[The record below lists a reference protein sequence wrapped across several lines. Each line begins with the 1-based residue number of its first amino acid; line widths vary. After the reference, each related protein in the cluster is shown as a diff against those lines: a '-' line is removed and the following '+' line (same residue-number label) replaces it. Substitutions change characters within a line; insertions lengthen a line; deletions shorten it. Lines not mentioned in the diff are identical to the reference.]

1 MYNDENIFDIDA
13 LEKEIGII
21 ENGIASDEMK
31 EETVSKLE
39 NLFVRSEIEEHSNKI
54 SSLKE
59 DLRELEDRYLDLSKD
74 KDENTEKIYNELKD
88 SFQRI
93 DSDYEARYESCQEKM
108 SDEDKESYSKL
119 QHEANDIRSE
129 IKEASASI
137 RSIESDLNGRYP
149 ERLELCNKREELIE
163 KSKEAFENKDFKAAA
178 DCKEERLRTE
188 EKINALDNEKAP
200 QEALKLEAA
209 KNTIETNRAILPE
222 VLKDIKGV
230 EDRFGITELKNETAV
245 QRENLKDEY
254 SERGISNYEE
264 LVERYKTENKID
276 SINIELS
283 QRSTCLEKA
292 EYFRELKNE
301 IKEIDHE
308 IAKAKDIG
316 KDTKELESRR
326 DYLKGNAKNA
336 FKDYISSSITSGFK
350 TAQLTLGTTSAL
362 LNAISNPS
370 PKNISRAYKAIR
382 ALSFRVS
389 RSVESRIY
397 NATNKESLYESE
409 KEALKEKESE
419 PEKDKEKNIKEE
431 QEDKEQ
437 TEKKNEE
444 KEHLSNTDKESNEE
458 KADDKEKEKDKTKE
472 DAASEETNKR
482 EQEIEEA
489 EKPEDS
495 SDKEEQDSKEKDD
508 KESDKDN
515 SEEESEEKDDE
526 DDSEENQEDDSE
538 DDEESDEEESEED
551 DKEDEE
557 EDKDDSD
564 LEEDEEK
571 ESDSEDD
578 DEKEDDEDEEDDNE
592 DRESEEDDEEEPEK
606 DDEESEE
613 DSEDNEEEVDEEE
626 EPEQEES
633 EETEPEEPETDN
645 EEEKEAEEED
655 EDEKEQESDNEE
667 DSKEEE
673 SEEDEEKEESDDK
686 EEDEDDEESDE
697 DNENENDNE
706 EGEEDEKEDD
716 EDDDEKED
724 EEEESEEDD
733 DEENEEDEEYDD
745 SDDEGQED
753 NYSDNESSEPVSADT
768 PDEIAGADI
777 SEDISST
784 GDSNAT
790 SEEFDNFLGDVADVL
805 SGNKT
810 IDQIGTDK
818 LKDVAKDKIASAASS
833 GTTGNIMADLAIK
846 AVELVGGSL
855 VMYGMAD
862 EYMGRAM
869 EEVSIDN
876 SNVPDQ
882 NAFNDSV
889 NNMAE
894 SVNGEAD
901 MDIPE
906 GKAEYS
912 QESKAD
918 DSLSNMMK
926 EKPFEMTQDNFDKS
940 IENYDKMEFSV
951 ESDSMEESTDSSSSE
966 FPEHQNEEMEMP
978 DIDNGPSA
986 EVSSEEYI
994 GKLNW
999 IDETWASTEQAKDW
1013 TEDGLSI
1020 IMNDGLGISDAEF
1033 GSFMLNL
1040 DAAIDLGG
1048 FEDFME
1054 DVGDFFIDANDNWR
1068 DGMYDIVDGAADTA
1082 EDIADG
1088 LAYAAE
1094 DIEEKGLIESWW
1106 DAWKTGIGL

>member
-21 ENGIASDEMK
+21 ENGTASDEMK

-39 NLFVRSEIEEHSNKI
+39 NFFVRSEIEEHSNKI
-54 SSLKE
+54 LSLKE

-178 DCKEERLRTE
+178 DYKEERLRTE
-188 EKINALDNEKAP
+188 EKINALDKEKAP
-200 QEALKLEAA
+200 QEASKLEGA

-264 LVERYKTENKID
+264 LVERYKTEEKID
-276 SINIELS
+276 RIKNELS

-326 DYLKGNAKNA
+326 EYLKENAKNA
-336 FKDYISSSITSGFK
+336 LKDYISSSITSGFK
-350 TAQLTLGTTSAL
+350 TTQLTLGTTSAL

-370 PKNISRAYKAIR
+370 PKNILRAYKAIR
-382 ALSFRVS
+382 ALSSRVS

-419 PEKDKEKNIKEE
+419 PEKDKEKDIKEE

-437 TEKKNEE
+437 TEKENEE

-458 KADDKEKEKDKTKE
+458 KADDKEKEKDKIKE

-482 EQEIEEA
+482 EQEIEEE

-495 SDKEEQDSKEKDD
+495 SDKEEQDSKEEAEEKED

-515 SEEESEEKDDE
+515 SEEESEEKDNE
-526 DDSEENQEDDSE
+526 DDSEEVQE

-633 EETEPEEPETDN
+633 EETDPEEPETDN

-673 SEEDEEKEESDDK
+673 SEEDEEKEESDEE

-697 DNENENDNE
+697 DNENDNE
-706 EGEEDEKEDD
+706 ESEEDEKEED
-716 EDDDEKED
+716 EDDDEE

-733 DEENEEDEEYDD
+733 DEEEDEEEEEDGN

-777 SEDISST
+777 SGDTSST
-784 GDSNAT
+784 GDSNVT
-790 SEEFDNFLGDVADVL
+790 SEEFDDFLGDVADVL

-810 IDQIGTDK
+810 IDQLGTDK
-818 LKDVAKDKIASAASS
+818 LKDIAKDKIASAASS
-833 GTTGNIMADLAIK
+833 TTSGNIIADLAIK

-862 EYMGRAM
+862 EYKGRAM

-901 MDIPE
+901 MDISE

-918 DSLSNMMK
+918 DSLTDMMK
-926 EKPFEMTQDNFDKS
+926 EKTFEMTQDNFDKS
-940 IENYDKMEFSV
+940 IENYDKMEFSL

-966 FPEHQNEEMEMP
+966 LPEHQNEEMEMP

-986 EVSSEEYI
+986 EISSEEYI

-999 IDETWASTEQAKDW
+999 IDETWANTEQAKDW
-1013 TEDGLSI
+1013 AEDGMSI
-1020 IMNDGLGISDAEF
+1020 LMNDYLGVSDAEF
-1033 GSFMLNL
+1033 GSFMLDL

-1054 DVGDFFIDANDNWR
+1054 EAGEFLIDANDNWR
-1068 DGMYDIVDGAADTA
+1068 DGMYDIVDGADEAID
-1082 EDIADG
+1082 DIADG
-1088 LAYAAE
+1088 LSYAAE